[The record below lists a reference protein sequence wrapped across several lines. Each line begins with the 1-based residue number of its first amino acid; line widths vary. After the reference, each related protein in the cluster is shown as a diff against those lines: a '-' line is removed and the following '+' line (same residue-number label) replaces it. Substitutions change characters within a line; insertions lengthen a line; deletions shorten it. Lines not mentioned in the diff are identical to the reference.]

1 MITIAFAN
9 QKGGVGKTTTAVTLG
24 HALAIYGLRTL
35 IVDTDPQG
43 HVALSLCLDKA
54 PMLYHWLV
62 NDDPIQRCMVSAR
75 PNLWIVPGDKSTEK
89 AKRYITS
96 MDFRENVISSRL
108 ESCAEL
114 FDVML
119 IDMAPS
125 LDVLHIAALVA
136 CDWMI
141 VPTRLDHLAVDGV
154 NEVLRTFA
162 EISFHHGNSV
172 KGFSIIP
179 TFYDRTTNETGVQLA
194 SLYRAYG
201 NKVLPPIPVDT
212 KAREAA
218 AYGKTLYEYA
228 PNSAALIGYNHGS
241 VHGSVGSYNQV
252 IDRMIP
258 LLGILP

>member
-24 HALAIYGLRTL
+24 HALARYGLRTL
-35 IVDTDPQG
+35 IIDTDPQG

-54 PMLYHWLV
+54 PMLYNWLV
-62 NDDPIQRCMVSAR
+62 NDDPIQLCTVHAR
-75 PNLWIVPGDKSTEK
+75 DNLWIVPGDKRTEK

-96 MDFRENVISSRL
+96 MDFRENVISSRM
-108 ESCAEL
+108 ESCAAW
-114 FDVML
+114 FDVIL

-125 LDVLHIAALVA
+125 LDVLHVAALVA

-154 NEVLRTFA
+154 NEVLRTYA
-162 EISFHHGNSV
+162 EISHHHDHHATGY
-172 KGFSIIP
+172 SIIP
-179 TFYDRTTNETGVQLA
+179 TFYDRTTKETGVQLA
-194 SLYRAYG
+194 ALVKAFG
-201 NKVLPPIPVDT
+201 ANVLPPVPVDT

-218 AYGKTLYEYA
+218 AFGKTLYEYA
-228 PNSAALIGYNHGS
+228 PKSQALVGYNHGS
-241 VHGSVGSYNQV
+241 VGGYNQV
-252 IDRMIP
+252 IDRLIP